1 MKTSI
6 AITAFALAF
15 AGAAYAQDGGTGPG
29 QTYQGQATTQ
39 SGSHHHAKGNGLIAK
54 TKRGMH
60 RMGNKVRHAMHRDH
74 RNDTAAMGAANDGDS
89 ARRARLDEAYAN
101 YHSKQAR

>member
-6 AITAFALAF
+6 AITAVALAF
-15 AGAAYAQDGGTGPG
+15 AGAAFAQDGGTGPG
-29 QTYQGQATTQ
+29 QTYQGQASTP
-39 SGSHHHAKGNGLIAK
+39 SAGYHAKGDGIIAK

-74 RNDTAAMGAANDGDS
+74 RNDTTAMGASNDGDAGRQ
-89 ARRARLDEAYAN
+89 ARMDEAYAN
-101 YHSKQAR
+101 YRAKQAK